1 MDPRLTEL
9 VYNSKYP
16 MNYTPHYL
24 TLFEF
29 EKFEDHEEW
38 RQWMFTN
45 WHWSVYASVIYVALV
60 FYGQWLM
67 KDKTPLKLR
76 KVLTLWNI
84 TLALFSA
91 MGFFRSAPELL
102 VSALQPDGLHRSV
115 CSLENHNAA
124 TSFWGWLFALS
135 KIIEFGDTAF
145 IVLRKQPLI
154 FLHWYHH
161 MTVCIYCWF
170 AHGAY
175 DPSSRWFCTMNYM
188 VHALM
193 YSYYALRSLQIK
205 LPRSFA
211 MVLTFLQLSQMV
223 VGLVVNF
230 HSYFVLTNGEE
241 CARPMSN
248 IYLALAMYFS
258 YFLLFMDFFYKT
270 YVVTPR
276 SKAKAAKT
284 D

>member
-1 MDPRLTEL
+1 MDQRVTEL

-16 MNYTPHYL
+16 MNYTPNYL

-29 EKFEDHEEW
+29 EKFENHEEW

-45 WHWSVYASVIYVALV
+45 WHYSVYASVIYVALV

-67 KDKTPLKLR
+67 KDKSPMKLR

-91 MGFFRSAPELL
+91 MGFFRSAPELF
-102 VSALQPDGLHRSV
+102 VSAIQPDGLHRSV
-115 CSLENHNAA
+115 CYL
-124 TSFWGWLFALS
+124 
-135 KIIEFGDTAF
+135 
-145 IVLRKQPLI
+145 
-154 FLHWYHH
+154 YHH

-270 YVVTPR
+270 YLTPSR